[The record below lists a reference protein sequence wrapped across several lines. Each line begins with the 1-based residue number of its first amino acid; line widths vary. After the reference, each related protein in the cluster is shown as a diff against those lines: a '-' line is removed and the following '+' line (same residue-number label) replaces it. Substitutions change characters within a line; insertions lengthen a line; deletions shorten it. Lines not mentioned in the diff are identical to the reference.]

1 MMNAALSNELI
12 DNLNSQ
18 LKVLHFRATPDYI
31 NGLFSEE
38 GVKKTMMDA
47 YSAGV
52 FCNAIAEKI
61 TGMKWPSD
69 KDTKEKAEVFFTAL
83 IKAVDEDKDLI
94 WIN

>member
-1 MMNAALSNELI
+1 MMNA
-12 DNLNSQ
+12 
-18 LKVLHFRATPDYI
+18 Y
-31 NGLFSEE
+31 G
-38 GVKKTMMDA
+38 
-47 YSAGV
+47 AGV